1 MLKNYLKIALRHLLK
16 HKGYSFINFAGLAAG
31 MAGCILIM
39 LWVRFELSYDTF
51 PPAAGRIFRVVQE
64 QRFSG
69 SVQQVAVVAAPIG
82 PALARD
88 YAEVESMVRL
98 RPRTVLASYGE
109 KKFFGERILYADSNA
124 FTFFA
129 LPLLQGDAATALVP
143 PRALVITA
151 ALAKKYF
158 DGEEPLGKTLRINA
172 RDDYTVTGV
181 MVSEG
186 QQIMFTTNGEY
197 DLDVRA
203 LAKASRT
210 ARAATEI
217 PGIRQKVSRRGNTG
231 AYQVLPAAFAR
242 YSPAFAYG
250 GGNECER

>member
-69 SVQQVAVVAAPIG
+69 SVQQVAVVAAPRG

-158 DGEEPLGKTLRINA
+158 DGEDPLGKTLRINA

-181 MVSEG
+181 MADIPGNSHLYG
-186 QQIMFTTNGEY
+186 
-197 DLDVRA
+197 DA
-203 LAKASRT
+203 LASFASFKDEPWLTSWGRNMIWT
-210 ARAATEI
+210 YVRLQKQAVPLALQQKFTEFVKKYR
-217 PGIRQKVSRRGNTG
+217 GEVTLAHIR
-231 AYQVLPAAFAR
+231 
-242 YSPAFAYG
+242 
-250 GGNECER
+250 